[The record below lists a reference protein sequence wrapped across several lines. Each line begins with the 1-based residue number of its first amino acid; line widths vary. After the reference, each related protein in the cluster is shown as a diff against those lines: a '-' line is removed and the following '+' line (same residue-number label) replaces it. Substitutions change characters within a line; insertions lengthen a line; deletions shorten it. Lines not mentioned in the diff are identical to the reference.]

1 MDPQEIN
8 KEIPI
13 FKILFKEIPTL
24 KSEKKTLSRHQILT
38 STAYDM
44 TILLKGVSI

>member
-1 MDPQEIN
+1 MDPQRAF

-13 FKILFKEIPTL
+13 FKILFKEISIL
-24 KSEKKTLSRHQILT
+24 KSEKNPLSRHQILT